1 METIKKLWQKQ
12 FVKFLS
18 VGVINTLFGY
28 SLFAFLIYMGLHY
41 TVAVFIGTI
50 IGVLFNFKTTGKLV
64 FDSHDNRLL
73 WKFFGVYGVMYIL
86 NIIGLYVFEKMSVDI
101 YIAGAILILPM
112 ALVSFGL
119 NRRWV
124 FKG

>member
-12 FVKFLS
+12 IFKFLL
-18 VGVINTLFGY
+18 VGGLNTLFGY
-28 SLFAFLIYMGLHY
+28 SLFAVLIYTGLHY

-64 FDSHDNRLL
+64 FRSYDNTLI
-73 WKFFGVYGVMYIL
+73 WKFFGVYGIIYLL
-86 NIIGLYVFEKMSVDI
+86 NIIGLYLLEKISIDI
-101 YIAGAILILPM
+101 YVAGALLIIPM
-112 ALVSFGL
+112 ALVSFVL
-119 NRRWV
+119 NKRFV

>member
-1 METIKKLWQKQ
+1 MDNKL
-12 FVKFLS
+12 FKFLA
-18 VGVINTLFGY
+18 VGMLNTIFGY
-28 SLFAFLIYMGLHY
+28 AVFAMLISMGLHY
-41 TVAVFIGTI
+41 TIAVFIGTI

-64 FDSHDNRLL
+64 FGSHDNRLV
-73 WKFFGVYGVMYIL
+73 WKFFGVYGIVYLL
-86 NIIGLYVFEKMSVDI
+86 NIAGLYFLKKMSVDI

-119 NRRWV
+119 NKRFV